1 MKNKDIIREK
11 MIQLN
16 CCIVVPTYNNATVI
30 GPVLEKLL
38 EYTNNV
44 MVVNDGSTDST
55 LSVLSNYNISIVSYT
70 ENRGKGFA
78 IRTALKEADN
88 IGYDYIIT
96 IDSDGQHN
104 PDDLPLFLEDIEK
117 NGEAIVLGAR
127 NMSQEGVPAKSS
139 FGNKF
144 SSFWFRLETGIKA
157 PDTQTGFRCYPV
169 KPLANRKYYT
179 RKYEFEIEIIVRAA
193 WSGIDV
199 RSVPISVYYAPEE
212 KRISHFR
219 PFKDFTRIS
228 ILNTFLVLILLFY
241 IKPRDLYRTI
251 KKKSFKRFFK
261 ENVIHSSDSNG
272 RMAFSVS
279 LGVFMGIAPI
289 WGWQM
294 IVAVSVAHFFKL
306 NKAITLIAS
315 NISLPPMIPVLLYM
329 SYRAGGIIMGNSS
342 NFVSLSNISFTT
354 VKNDLLQYVLGALSF
369 GIVMAIASGILTFIL
384 LLIFR
389 KKK

>member
-1 MKNKDIIREK
+1 MV
-11 MIQLN
+11 QLN

-117 NGEAIVLGAR
+117 SGEAIILGAR

-169 KPLANRKYYT
+169 KPLAGRRYFT

-193 WSGIDV
+193 WSSIDV

-212 KRISHFR
+212 ERISHFR

-272 RMAFSVS
+272 KMALSVA

-329 SYRAGGIIMGNSS
+329 SYRTGGIVTGNSS
-342 NFVSLSNISFTT
+342 NFISLSNISFTT
-354 VKNDLLQYVLGALSF
+354 VKNDLLQYVLGALTF
-369 GIVMAIASGILTFIL
+369 GAAMAIVSGILTFIL

>member
-104 PDDLPLFLEDIEK
+104 PDDLPLFLEDIER

-193 WSGIDV
+193 WSSIDV

-212 KRISHFR
+212 ERISHFR

>member
-212 KRISHFR
+212 ERISHFR

-329 SYRAGGIIMGNSS
+329 SYRAGGIIIGNSS

>member
-212 KRISHFR
+212 ERISHFR